1 MLIILSQ
8 KHWLKED
15 WNIMDKDLLMENAMK
30 SVGTWLGQGSFTEK
44 QSIEACPDVSHLQKS
59 VSVFGAVSSQ
69 K

>member
-44 QSIEACPDVSHLQKS
+44 
-59 VSVFGAVSSQ
+59 
-69 K
+69 